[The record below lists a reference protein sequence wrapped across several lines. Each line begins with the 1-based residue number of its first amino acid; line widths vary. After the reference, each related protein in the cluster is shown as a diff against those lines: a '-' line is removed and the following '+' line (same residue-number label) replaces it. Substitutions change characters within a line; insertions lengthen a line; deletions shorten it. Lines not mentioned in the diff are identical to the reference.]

1 MKIAL
6 LKAACGPLLF
16 LFKKKDDVL
25 KFQFAVSEI
34 VYEACDGMWRY
45 PKYFTS
51 YTEIKLNGTPYN
63 TSRTINSQ
71 LPPLSILVLSPV
83 N

>member
-25 KFQFAVSEI
+25 KLVGFSLPFQRLCMKHVTVSQI
-34 VYEACDGMWRY
+34 FHFLYRN
-45 PKYFTS
+45 K
-51 YTEIKLNGTPYN
+51 IK
-63 TSRTINSQ
+63 RNS
-71 LPPLSILVLSPV
+71 L
-83 N
+83 

>member
-1 MKIAL
+1 MKMKIAL

-34 VYEACDGMWRY
+34 VYEACDGM
-45 PKYFTS
+45 
-51 YTEIKLNGTPYN
+51 
-63 TSRTINSQ
+63 
-71 LPPLSILVLSPV
+71 
-83 N
+83 